1 MTQSKLNSK
10 LNPPYLVILV
20 SVVTLLNLG
29 ACALKQIS
37 FDQGELIP
45 LDGKLASLSFNRE
58 GKRDGKRA
66 DGNSKLKRGPKPTR
80 MVSHRSNSG
89 KLSEFSR
96 VNDPLIRNEIFEE
109 MTQLDQL
116 EHERAKLRAEFKD
129 QPLLGPITIQHLDD
143 ILVAEFDANRLQAQ
157 YLAHNQ
163 EQTRIRQNLA
173 APASPIANKPP
184 PSLASAANHDSHSIT
199 VSSGGTAR
207 ATIAETS
214 VGTSA
219 MSTGTAASLT
229 GRKGP
234 RGIASATK
242 GNRGERIVNDLPPQ
256 PNAAAAGIFVE
267 TRREDGLEPA
277 RKMASRVLRGDALRS
292 LSSESP
298 NQIAV
303 EPGVISET
311 SATGIA
317 SLNEPPTALLKKLNS
332 LEDRG
337 VELSQAN
344 ETPLIFDI
352 PMTYNARV
360 SFWIRYFQTE
370 GRSSFR
376 GWLERSSKFIPLIQ
390 YELTRA
396 GLPQDLVYLAM
407 IESGFST
414 SASSHAAAIGLWQF
428 IEPTGR
434 RYGLKIDWWLDER
447 RDFIKSTRAAINYMG
462 DLYQQFNSWYL
473 VAASYN
479 MGENGVRRLMTRY
492 KTNNF
497 WELAD
502 RGVMPNET
510 TNYVPKI
517 IAATLIAKAP
527 ALYGFRELN
536 YQMPVAFEYF
546 NAPGGTDISNL
557 AQYLGV
563 SRKYLKDLNPEL
575 TKGFVPKGVSA
586 HRIRIPKGALLT
598 VSQYVKLQAGENVTF

>member
-1 MTQSKLNSK
+1 MT
-10 LNPPYLVILV
+10 I
-20 SVVTLLNLG
+20 
-29 ACALKQIS
+29 
-37 FDQGELIP
+37 
-45 LDGKLASLSFNRE
+45 
-58 GKRDGKRA
+58 
-66 DGNSKLKRGPKPTR
+66 
-80 MVSHRSNSG
+80 
-89 KLSEFSR
+89 
-96 VNDPLIRNEIFEE
+96 
-109 MTQLDQL
+109 
-116 EHERAKLRAEFKD
+116 
-129 QPLLGPITIQHLDD
+129 
-143 ILVAEFDANRLQAQ
+143 
-157 YLAHNQ
+157 
-163 EQTRIRQNLA
+163 
-173 APASPIANKPP
+173 
-184 PSLASAANHDSHSIT
+184 
-199 VSSGGTAR
+199 VSSGTAR
-207 ATIAETS
+207 AIAETT
-214 VGTSA
+214 GAAAAAGSA
-219 MSTGTAASLT
+219 IATPGVTGNAAVSAVAAVNINDNKATRVTASHSKNN
-229 GRKGP
+229 G
-234 RGIASATK
+234 
-242 GNRGERIVNDLPPQ
+242 GERIINALPPQ
-256 PNAAAAGIFVE
+256 ANAADAGIFVE

-277 RKMASRVLRGDALRS
+277 RKIASRVLRGDAFRTLGGE
-292 LSSESP
+292 SSD
-298 NQIAV
+298 QITV
-303 EPGVISET
+303 EPGVITGS
-311 SATGIA
+311 SKTGIA
-317 SLNEPPTALLKKLNS
+317 SLKEPPAALLKKLNS

-502 RGVMPNET
+502 RGAMPNET

-563 SRKYLKDLNPEL
+563 SGKYLKDLNPEL
-575 TKGFVPKGVSA
+575 TKGFVPRGVSA

-598 VSQYVKLQAGENVTF
+598 VSQYVKLQAGEDVSF